1 MKPQQPRLTAR
12 ERYRALV
19 SFLIIPLGLVIVIR
33 SSMLGWQAWTL
44 IVMGLAFM
52 GLGIVR
58 LRSFARVSAFG
69 ERK

>member
-1 MKPQQPRLTAR
+1 MKQRLTTR

-19 SFLIIPLGLVIVIR
+19 SLLIIPLGLVIVIR

-58 LRSFARVSAFG
+58 LRSFARVSTFG
-69 ERK
+69 NRK